1 MGRLSHLR
9 VVTQD
14 LLDADA
20 LGLALLPRDTLV
32 LERSVHRSPGGAPA
46 FEAEDGPFRPYRRT
60 VEIEAT
66 EDGMHRVRQVV
77 EYGADVAFFGRI
89 LEVLARRHLGEL
101 RPRPRPPWWSPPQRL
116 DAQAAQALA
125 ALSVLSVVLG
135 YLGTLLTQ
143 TMTFAAAEFGAPKS
157 AQGVALAMVRAD
169 VVVAVGLV
177 AWSDRR
183 GRRRALVLASALG
196 CAVTATGALAPSL
209 FVLAASQVAARGLVT
224 AAVVTVGIVAAEE
237 MPAGSRAFAV
247 SLLAMWAG
255 LGAGLAAVFLLP
267 VADVSEQAWRLLF
280 ALALCGIP
288 LVTAVSRRLPE
299 SRRFRAAHP
308 EAPMAGHG
316 RRFLLLAASGFLLN
330 LFVAP
335 AAQFSNEYLR
345 TERGFSAGRIAL
357 FTLVTATPGSIG
369 IIVGGRLAERGR
381 RVVAAIG
388 VVGGVG
394 ATVLMFLVN
403 GWPLWAWS
411 LTASILGAATVPA
424 LGVYGPELFPTSLR
438 GRANGLITVPA
449 RLGSVAG
456 LLAVGFLSTTW
467 DTLGPTMALLALGPA
482 VLAVV
487 VVVAYPETAHLELER
502 LNPEDATPDS
512 PSA

>member
-1 MGRLSHLR
+1 LR

-14 LLDADA
+14 LLDSDA
-20 LGLALLPRDTLV
+20 LALILRPRDTLV
-32 LERSVHRSPGGAPA
+32 LERAVPRVAGDPPS
-46 FEAEDGPFRPYRRT
+46 FEAEDGPFGPYRRT
-60 VEIEAT
+60 VESEAAG
-66 EDGMHRVRQVV
+66 DGTHRVRQVV
-77 EYGADVAFFGRI
+77 EYEANIPFFGGV
-89 LEVLARRHLGEL
+89 LDLLARRHLGEL
-101 RPRPRPPWWSPPQRL
+101 RPRPRPLWWSPPERL

-183 GRRRALVLASALG
+183 GRHRTLVLASAVG
-196 CAVTATGALAPSL
+196 CVVTATGALAPSL
-209 FVLAASQVAARGLVT
+209 FVLAASQVAARGFVT

-247 SLLAMWAG
+247 GLLAMWAG
-255 LGAGLAAVFLLP
+255 FGAGLAAVFLLP
-267 VADVSEQAWRLLF
+267 IADLSESAWRLLF
-280 ALALCGIP
+280 AFALCGLP
-288 LVTAVSRRLPE
+288 LVAAVSRRLPE

-308 EAPMAGHG
+308 EAAMTGHG
-316 RRFLLLAASGFLLN
+316 RRFLLLALSGFLLN
-330 LFVAP
+330 LFLAP
-335 AAQFSNEYLR
+335 AAQFGNEYLR

-388 VVGGVG
+388 VAGGVG
-394 ATVLMFLVN
+394 ATVLMFLVS

-411 LTASILGAATVPA
+411 LTGSILGAATVPA

-438 GRANGLITVPA
+438 GRANGLITIPA
-449 RLGSVAG
+449 RVGSVAG
-456 LLAVGFLSTTW
+456 LLAVGFLATSW
-467 DTLGPTMALLALGPA
+467 KTLGPAMALLALGPA

-487 VVVAYPETAHLELER
+487 VMVAYPETAHLELEK
-502 LNPEDATPDS
+502 LNPEDAAPGDS
-512 PSA
+512 YGGD

>member
-1 MGRLSHLR
+1 LR
-9 VVTQD
+9 VVKEELVD
-14 LLDADA
+14 SDA
-20 LGLALLPRDTLV
+20 LALILLPRDGLV
-32 LERSVHRSPGGAPA
+32 LERGVQTSPSDGPA
-46 FEAEDGPFRPYRRT
+46 FEAGNGPFRPYRRT
-60 VEIEAT
+60 VTSETA
-66 EDGMHRVRQVV
+66 DQGMHRVRQVV
-77 EYGADVAFFGRI
+77 EYRADIPFFGR
-89 LEVLARRHLGEL
+89 LVDLLARRNLGGL
-101 RPRPRPPWWSPPQRL
+101 LPPPRPPWWSPPQRL

-157 AQGVALAMVRAD
+157 AQGVALAIVRAD
-169 VVVAVGLV
+169 VVLAVGLV

-183 GRRRALVLASALG
+183 GRHRTLVLASALG

-209 FVLAASQVAARGLVT
+209 FVLAASQVAARGFVT

-247 SLLAMWAG
+247 GLLAMWAG

-267 VADVSEQAWRLLF
+267 VADLSEWAWRLLF
-280 ALALCGIP
+280 ALALGGVP
-288 LVTAVSRRLPE
+288 LVVAVSRRLPE

-308 EAPMAGHG
+308 EAPITGHG
-316 RRFLLLAASGFLLN
+316 RRLVLLAVSGFLLN

-357 FTLVTATPGSIG
+357 FTFLTATPGSIG
-369 IIVGGRLAERGR
+369 IIVGGRLAEHGR
-381 RVVAAIG
+381 RVVAALG

-394 ATVLMFLVN
+394 ATVAMYLVS

-411 LTASILGAATVPA
+411 LAGSILGAATVPA

-449 RLGSVAG
+449 RLGSVVG
-456 LLAVGFLSTTW
+456 LLAVGFLATSL
-467 DTLGPTMALLALGPA
+467 DTLGPAMALLALGPA

-487 VVVAYPETAHLELER
+487 VLVAYPETAHQELEV
-502 LNPEDATPDS
+502 LNPEDAIPPDV
-512 PSA
+512 

>member
-1 MGRLSHLR
+1 MGDRLSPLR

-14 LLDADA
+14 LLDSAD
-20 LGLALLPRDTLV
+20 LARSLLPRESLV
-32 LERSVHRSPGGAPA
+32 LERAVLPSSGGATA
-46 FEAEDGPFRPYRRT
+46 FEADDGPFRPYRRT
-60 VEIEAT
+60 VESEAT
-66 EDGMHRVRQVV
+66 DGGMHRVCQVV
-77 EYGADVAFFGRI
+77 DYGADIPFFGR
-89 LEVLARRHLGEL
+89 LLDLLARRHMGEL
-101 RPRPRPPWWSPPQRL
+101 LPRQRSPWWSPPQRL
-116 DAQAAQALA
+116 DAQAARALA
-125 ALSVLSVVLG
+125 ALSALSVVLG

-183 GRRRALVLASALG
+183 GRHRTLVLASAAG

-209 FVLAASQVAARGLVT
+209 LVLAASQVAARGFVT

-237 MPAGSRAFAV
+237 MPAGSRAYAV
-247 SLLAMWAG
+247 SLLAMWGG

-267 VADVSEQAWRLLF
+267 VADVSEQSWRLLF
-280 ALALCGIP
+280 ALALCGLP
-288 LVTAVSRRLPE
+288 LVAAVSRRLPE
-299 SRRFRAAHP
+299 SRRFRAAHA
-308 EAPMAGHG
+308 EAAMTGHG
-316 RRFLLLAASGFLLN
+316 RRFLLLAISGFLLN

-357 FTLVTATPGSIG
+357 FTLLTATPGSIG

-388 VVGGVG
+388 VAGGVG
-394 ATVLMFLVN
+394 ATVLMFLVS

-456 LLAVGFLSTTW
+456 LLAVGFLATSL
-467 DTLGPTMALLALGPA
+467 DTLGPAMALLALGPA

-487 VVVAYPETAHLELER
+487 IMVAYPETAHLELEK
-502 LNPEDATPDS
+502 LNPEDATPPDT
-512 PSA
+512 